1 MTGIKINN
9 IKDIDVSAAELLD
22 KFKKQRLFAFFGEM
36 GVGKTTIIQALCR
49 KLEVLEVVSSP
60 TFAIVNE
67 YHRKNG
73 DAIYHFDFF
82 RIKNI
87 EEVFDF
93 GYEDYFYSGYYCFIE
108 WPELITDI
116 LPDNAILIK
125 ITVDK
130 EGKRLLEKHSFAN
143 LIRE

>member
-1 MTGIKINN
+1 MPGIRIDN
-9 IKDIDVSAAELLD
+9 ITDIDIAAAELLD
-22 KFKKQRLFAFFGEM
+22 KFKKHRLFAFFGEM
-36 GVGKTTIIQALCR
+36 GAGKTTFIQALCR
-49 KLEVLEVVSSP
+49 KLEVLEVVNSP
-60 TFAIVNE
+60 TFAIVNV
-67 YHRKNG
+67 YNRKNG

-93 GYEDYFYSGYYCFIE
+93 GYEDYFYSGHYCFIE

-116 LPDNAILIK
+116 LPDNTILVK

-130 EGKRLLEKHSFAN
+130 EGKRLLEIS
-143 LIRE
+143 